1 MKFAVVIRH
10 APAKYERPGII
21 TCHVTSRVQRLWFR
35 WWELRSLFHCWRSA
49 RRFYGTDRVSL
60 ERW

>member
-1 MKFAVVIRH
+1 MRISVTIRH

-21 TCHVTSRVQRLWFR
+21 TCHVTGRIQHITFE
-35 WWELRSLFHCWRSA
+35 WWQLRSLLNCYRSA
-49 RRFYGTDRVSL
+49 RRFYGAERVSL